1 VVEYLPQRDV
11 QGATTVVAAKLV
23 RELAG
28 AMLQGQEPA

>member
-11 QGATTVVAAKLV
+11 QGITAVVAAKLA

-28 AMLQGQEPA
+28 AMLQRREPV